1 MLKPSFRGLF
11 TYQKQNSYVHPVY
24 IIINLPAVWMVKKR
38 IFIMIQNFFILCSG
52 ADSELLK
59 TCSKGEQ
66 NKYAG
71 IGATVFFTAVM
82 AFIASSY
89 ALYTVFDNVYAAVF
103 FGLIWGLLIFNLDR
117 FIVSTIKKR
126 GNFGQEFLQA
136 VPRIVL
142 AVIIA
147 IVISKPL
154 EMKIFEKEINQ
165 VLLEQ
170 KNDLTLANK
179 DQLALQYT
187 PKITQLNN
195 DITNLKSEIAEK
207 EKETN
212 TLYDIYINEA
222 EGTAGTKLL
231 GKGPVYAE
239 KREKHDAALAELQ
252 ALKTT
257 NAEKITDLEAQI
269 TALNTE
275 YADVVK
281 NSQPVIDGFDG
292 LMARIT
298 ALNELPWMPSFFIFL
313 LFLAIETS
321 PIIAKLLAPK
331 GEYDI
336 KLEEEESVLA
346 TWVAQK
352 LAQRKLI
359 VATDGEINQKIYE
372 DLKGEEELYG
382 YKKKKAEELLRLQ
395 ADSFHN
401 VQTKGLK

>member
-1 MLKPSFRGLF
+1 
-11 TYQKQNSYVHPVY
+11 
-24 IIINLPAVWMVKKR
+24 
-38 IFIMIQNFFILCSG
+38 MIQKFFILCSG
-52 ADSELLK
+52 ADAELLN

-71 IGATVFFTAVM
+71 IGATVFFTAIM

-89 ALYTVFDNVYAAVF
+89 ALFTVFDNVYTAIF

-126 GNFGQEFLQA
+126 NSFSQEFFQA
-136 VPRIVL
+136 TPRILL

-170 KNDLTLANK
+170 KNELTLANK

-187 PKITQLNN
+187 PKVEQLNQE
-195 DITNLKSEIAEK
+195 ITALKTEIATK
-207 EKETN
+207 EIETN
-212 TLYDIYINEA
+212 ALYDVYINEA
-222 EGTAGTKLL
+222 EGTAGTKFL

-239 KREKHDAALAELQ
+239 KRQKHDAALAELNQ
-252 ALKTT
+252 LKTA
-257 NAEKITDLEAQI
+257 NAEKITGIESQI
-269 TALNTE
+269 AALDTE
-275 YADVVK
+275 YAEVVK
-281 NSQPVIDGFDG
+281 NSQPIIDGFDG

-298 ALNELPWMPSFFIFL
+298 ALDKLPWLPSFFIFL

-336 KLEEEESVLA
+336 KLEEEESILSS
-346 TWVAQK
+346 WVAQK
-352 LAQRKLI
+352 VAQRKLI
-359 VATDGEINQKIYE
+359 VSTDGDINQKIYE
-372 DLKGEEELYG
+372 DLKGEAELYG

-395 ADSFHN
+395 ADSFHDIQ
-401 VQTKGLK
+401 VKGLK